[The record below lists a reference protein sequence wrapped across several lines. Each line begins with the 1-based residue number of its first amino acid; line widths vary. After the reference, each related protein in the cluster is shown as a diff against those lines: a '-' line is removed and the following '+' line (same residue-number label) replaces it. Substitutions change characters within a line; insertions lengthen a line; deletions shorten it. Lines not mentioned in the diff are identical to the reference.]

1 MSKLMNQTVKTHQ
14 TDPNSW
20 NPPPLKP
27 LPCKERSLIKCTW
40 VFECRLQ
47 KTASK
52 KKESQ
57 LNPPSY
63 NLQETW
69 VKEMQ
74 QLPFQ
79 MDGT

>member
-1 MSKLMNQTVKTHQ
+1 VQAA
-14 TDPNSW
+14 
-20 NPPPLKP
+20 
-27 LPCKERSLIKCTW
+27 
-40 VFECRLQ
+40 
-47 KTASK
+47 KTASE

-57 LNPPSY
+57 LNLPSY

-69 VKEMQ
+69 VKKMQ